1 MGRAVDSS
9 GGSNI
14 ARNKGTEI
22 KSYCYLQLAAYNT
35 GVGTKN
41 IFRCRHI
48 QNILKI
54 DNLWMTAIG
63 TASRVH
69 VLSIGARLS
78 RPLPR
83 DLCAINHIEELARG
97 RLPRRIINLYGSVSI
112 IYPSRY
118 RDREGHHI
126 QGLEWHRYSGAGS
139 SGPEEGPSR
148 GHSCCRSPFAQGC

>member
-14 ARNKGTEI
+14 AKNKGTEI

-63 TASRVH
+63 TARQ
-69 VLSIGARLS
+69 GT
-78 RPLPR
+78 
-83 DLCAINHIEELARG
+83 CAINRSEVVAASTT
-97 RLPRRIINLYGSVSI
+97 GSLCHQS
-112 IYPSRY
+112 
-118 RDREGHHI
+118 H
-126 QGLEWHRYSGAGS
+126 
-139 SGPEEGPSR
+139 
-148 GHSCCRSPFAQGC
+148 